1 MDLMNNLPLTG
12 FTGIMPYYILLI
24 VVTLFSLKYL
34 ITSKGLINKL
44 FFLLL
49 LFLDFIIMNQL
60 IKSASNPITRFIL
73 KQSF

>member
-49 LFLDFIIMNQL
+49 
-60 IKSASNPITRFIL
+60 
-73 KQSF
+73 